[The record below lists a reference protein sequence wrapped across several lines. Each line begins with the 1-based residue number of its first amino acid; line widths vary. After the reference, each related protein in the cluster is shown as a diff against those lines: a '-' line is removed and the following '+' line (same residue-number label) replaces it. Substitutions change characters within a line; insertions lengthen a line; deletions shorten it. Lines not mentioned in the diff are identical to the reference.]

1 MKGCLTGAA
10 ATTPPEDHIFLGSTI
25 EGKRIEGRSVC
36 PLPSRCVNDPPIS
49 FFWSAGNLNPNHLIL
64 NIQVCKVDV
73 KKPAWEQPTPV
84 HNRWHPGA
92 CQLATK
98 CAMPVCVISL
108 FTSRLSDSVSAA
120 VPSERIVNRFYQE
133 LTESQRANLCKEQ
146 SPLHSKALYNL
157 QTSHLSRRFRKT
169 SFSAWKQSTGQAA
182 RSRTTTARMT
192 SSLWT

>member
-1 MKGCLTGAA
+1 MLDGCCCNN
-10 ATTPPEDHIFLGSTI
+10 TTRGSHFPRLHNRGKKNRRAFSMPTPI
-25 EGKRIEGRSVC
+25 E
-36 PLPSRCVNDPPIS
+36 
-49 FFWSAGNLNPNHLIL
+49 
-64 NIQVCKVDV
+64 VCKVDV

-120 VPSERIVNRFYQE
+120 VPSECIVNRFHQE

-146 SPLHSKALYNL
+146 SPLHSKALCNL